1 MDLSG
6 RLFLAVVEEDNTQR
20 ILFRVRPLLG
30 EEGPVQQ
37 EELDELGDDGYL
49 RVVPDRHEQHTF
61 KERMRELG
69 ALCLI
74 NLRDTPPGLDKV
86 RPNKN
91 YAPQRGE
98 RNRFVIYS
106 DAVRGLEDLAI
117 YEVISEGRAAVAGT
131 SAYYLRKGGHIQ
143 GPFDRDSGEPVDA
156 LSCIA
161 PDNNRLFAVSMPD
174 GRERLFYWP
183 EMTLIALPQMQHTQ
197 KDEHAAEDAPLK
209 EEVTPAAM
217 THAARIKRA
226 AEALSQVV
234 DRSLRRQRGED
245 NTAVTEEKPGAAD
258 SVAEVERA
266 SSSGTSFEDTAGLLH
281 DALRLAGFETDSSS
295 AANLLLHLLL
305 FPSLR
310 LTARYLSDARLAV
323 RAIGQ
328 ALGLGKAGAD
338 HRGYARLIAA
348 QDTLLSDHQADDQ
361 AGYWPT
367 INLQACTGFDIK
379 QPDVFAAACDAV
391 RLRVELQG
399 MARDIPG
406 QALALLEEAERM
418 LTGAGHPLPLTLK
431 LDLLRYLRNA
441 PALLP
446 GGVDTALDF
455 GLCCWLVPFARQYRA
470 DTTLLRP
477 LCANMPRALALL

>member
-143 GPFDRDSGEPVDA
+143 GPFDRNSG
-156 LSCIA
+156 
-161 PDNNRLFAVSMPD
+161 
-174 GRERLFYWP
+174 
-183 EMTLIALPQMQHTQ
+183 
-197 KDEHAAEDAPLK
+197 
-209 EEVTPAAM
+209 
-217 THAARIKRA
+217 
-226 AEALSQVV
+226 
-234 DRSLRRQRGED
+234 
-245 NTAVTEEKPGAAD
+245 
-258 SVAEVERA
+258 
-266 SSSGTSFEDTAGLLH
+266 
-281 DALRLAGFETDSSS
+281 
-295 AANLLLHLLL
+295 
-305 FPSLR
+305 
-310 LTARYLSDARLAV
+310 
-323 RAIGQ
+323 
-328 ALGLGKAGAD
+328 
-338 HRGYARLIAA
+338 
-348 QDTLLSDHQADDQ
+348 
-361 AGYWPT
+361 
-367 INLQACTGFDIK
+367 
-379 QPDVFAAACDAV
+379 
-391 RLRVELQG
+391 
-399 MARDIPG
+399 
-406 QALALLEEAERM
+406 
-418 LTGAGHPLPLTLK
+418 
-431 LDLLRYLRNA
+431 DLWTR
-441 PALLP
+441 
-446 GGVDTALDF
+446 
-455 GLCCWLVPFARQYRA
+455 
-470 DTTLLRP
+470 
-477 LCANMPRALALL
+477 